1 MVVDCDGGGPPPSA
15 TPYRVT
21 LTPEQRVELQR
32 RSRERVL
39 APAVR
44 DRLEML
50 RLSDLGRS
58 VPEIARDL
66 ALHEQTV
73 RKYVKAFLAA
83 EAAAPGRGW
92 DVLPDRPR
100 PGRPPT
106 LTEAH
111 LLAVERLLDEAAAH
125 GERTWSAPQVADWV
139 TKTYELD
146 ISPKYLGERLRARK
160 FRWKR
165 TKRTVQHKADP
176 DRQEQAKAD
185 LAVLTF

>member
-1 MVVDCDGGGPPPSA
+1 
-15 TPYRVT
+15 
-21 LTPEQRVELQR
+21 
-32 RSRERVL
+32 
-39 APAVR
+39 
-44 DRLEML
+44 ML

-58 VPEIARDL
+58 VPQIAQDL
-66 ALHEQTV
+66 DLHEQTV

-83 EAAAPGRGW
+83 EATVPGSGW

-111 LLAVERLLDEAAAH
+111 LLAVERLLDEAAAR
-125 GERTWSAPQVADWV
+125 GERTWSAPQLADWLAKRNQV
-139 TKTYELD
+139 D
-146 ISPKYLGERLRARK
+146 VSPKYLGARLRQRQ